1 METGRYIV
9 LLQDQQKNAL
19 KKIEKELEVNIT
31 SSEFLSKENRSY
43 EIIDQDNGVLYK
55 NLGILVVDNMDEEQ
69 LKSAVKNES
78 NSIIYYEKE
87 REFFPADELQLIKE
101 LKKQSAGLAEKISEL
116 EKYITN
122 KPLPQKSFVEMEWGL
137 KAIGLENANYTG
149 KGIDICILDTGLEIS
164 HPDFSSEEVEGKSF
178 IDGEDWNRDPN
189 GHGTHCAGVAT
200 GNTRNDTG
208 KRYGIARGCNL
219 KIAKVL
225 ADNGRGTTSSVIDA
239 IDWAITKKFRILSLS
254 LASPVKLDDQPSV
267 LFETIGERALENNC
281 LIIAAAGNDS
291 NRPQI
296 PQPVSMPANSKSIM
310 AVGAIDSQMKIAR
323 FSNAGINPSTGGNIN
338 VCAPGVDIISAYPK
352 NAKNKNNLYYSM
364 SGTSMAAPHVSG
376 LAALYMEQFPDKSA
390 KEIWEL
396 IEKKARP
403 IEGIK
408 YRDIGNGLIQVYL

>member
-9 LLQDQQKNAL
+9 LLKDQQKTSL
-19 KKIEKELEVNIT
+19 KKIERELEVSIT

-43 EIIDQDNGVLYK
+43 EVIDQDNSVLYK
-55 NLGILVVDNMDEEQ
+55 NLGVLVVDHMDEEQ
-69 LKSAVKNES
+69 LKSAVKDES
-78 NSIIYYEKE
+78 NSIVYYEKE
-87 REFFPADELQLIKE
+87 REFFPADELQLINE
-101 LKKQSAGLAEKISEL
+101 LKKQSAELAEKISEL
-116 EKYITN
+116 EKYMTS
-122 KPLPQKSFVEMEWGL
+122 KPLPQKSFTEMEWGL
-137 KAIGLENANYTG
+137 QAIGLENTHYTG
-149 KGIDICILDTGLEIS
+149 KGIDICILDTGLETS
-164 HPDFSSEEVEGKSF
+164 HPDFSSEEIEGKSF

-189 GHGTHCAGVAT
+189 GHGTHCAGIAT
-200 GNTRNDTG
+200 GNVRSDTG
-208 KRYGIARGCNL
+208 KRYGVAKDSNL

-254 LASPVKLDDQPSV
+254 LACPVKLDDQPSV
-267 LFETIGERALENNC
+267 LFETIGERALENNS

-323 FSNAGINPSTGGNIN
+323 FSNAGLNPSTGGSIN
-338 VCAPGVDIISAYPK
+338 VCAPGVDIVSAYPK
-352 NAKNKNNLYYSM
+352 NAKNKNNFYYTM

-376 LAALYMEQFPDKSA
+376 LAALYMEQFPEKSA

-396 IEKKARP
+396 IEHKARP
-403 IEGIK
+403 VEGIK

>member
-9 LLQDQQKNAL
+9 LLQDQQKNSL
-19 KKIEKELEVNIT
+19 KKIEKELEVTIT
-31 SSEFLSKENRSY
+31 SSELLSKENRSY

-55 NLGILVVDNMDEEQ
+55 NLGVLVVENMDEDQ
-69 LKSAVKNES
+69 LKSAVKDES
-78 NSIIYYEKE
+78 NSIVYYEKE
-87 REFFPADELQLIKE
+87 REFFPADELQLINE

-116 EKYITN
+116 EKYITS
-122 KPLPQKSFVEMEWGL
+122 KPLPQKSFIEMEWGL
-137 KAIGLENANYTG
+137 KAIGLENTNYTG
-149 KGIDICILDTGLEIS
+149 KGIDVCILDTGLETS
-164 HPDFSSEEVEGKSF
+164 HPDFFAEVIEGKSF

-189 GHGTHCAGVAT
+189 GHGTHCAGVAA
-200 GNTRNDTG
+200 GNTRSDNG
-208 KRYGIARGCNL
+208 KRYGIARDCNL

-296 PQPVSMPANSKSIM
+296 PQPVSMPANSKSIV
-310 AVGAIDSQMKIAR
+310 AVGAIDAQMKIAR
-323 FSNAGINPSTGGNIN
+323 FSNAGLNPSTGGSIN
-338 VCAPGVDIISAYPK
+338 VCAPGVDIISSYPK

-376 LAALYMEQFPDKSA
+376 LAALYMEQFPNKSA

-396 IEKKARP
+396 IENKARP

-408 YRDIGNGLIQVYL
+408 YRDIGNGLIQIYL

>member
-9 LLQDQQKNAL
+9 LLKDQQKNAL
-19 KKIEKELEVNIT
+19 KKIEKELEMSIT
-31 SSEFLSKENRSY
+31 SSELLSKENRSY

-55 NLGILVVDNMDEEQ
+55 NLGILVVENRDEDQ

-78 NSIIYYEKE
+78 NSIVYYEKE
-87 REFFPADELQLIKE
+87 REFFPADELQLVNE

-116 EKYITN
+116 EKYITS
-122 KPLPQKSFVEMEWGL
+122 KPLPQQSLVEMEWGL

-149 KGIDICILDTGLEIS
+149 KGIDVCILDTGLETS
-164 HPDFSSEEVEGKSF
+164 HPDFSSEEIEGKSF
-178 IDGEDWNRDPN
+178 IDGQDWNRDPN

-200 GNTRNDTG
+200 GNTRSDTG
-208 KRYGIARGCNL
+208 RYYGIARDCNL

-254 LASPVKLDDQPSV
+254 LASPVKLDDQPSL

-352 NAKNKNNLYYSM
+352 NAKNKNNFYYSM

-376 LAALYMEQFPDKSA
+376 LAALYMEQFPNKPA

-396 IEKKARP
+396 IENRARP

>member
-9 LLQDQQKNAL
+9 LLQNQQKTAL
-19 KKIEKELEVNIT
+19 KKIEKELEVSIT

-55 NLGILVVDNMDEEQ
+55 NLGVLVVDNMDEDQ
-69 LKSAVKNES
+69 LKSAVKDES
-78 NSIIYYEKE
+78 NSIVYYEKE
-87 REFFPADELQLIKE
+87 REFFPADELQLINE
-101 LKKQSAGLAEKISEL
+101 LKKQSAGLSEKISEL
-116 EKYITN
+116 EKYITS
-122 KPLPQKSFVEMEWGL
+122 KPLPQKSFIEMEWGL

-149 KGIDICILDTGLEIS
+149 KGIDVCLLDTGLETS
-164 HPDFSSEEVEGKSF
+164 HPDFSNEEIEGKSF
-178 IDGEDWNRDPN
+178 IDGEDWKRDPN

-200 GNTRNDTG
+200 GNTRSDTG
-208 KRYGIARGCNL
+208 KRYGIARDCNL

-239 IDWAITKKFRILSLS
+239 IDWAISKKFRILSLS
-254 LASPVKLDDQPSV
+254 LASPVKFDDQPSV

-310 AVGAIDSQMKIAR
+310 AVGAIDAQMKIAR
-323 FSNAGINPSTGGNIN
+323 FSNAGLNPSTGGSIN
-338 VCAPGVDIISAYPK
+338 VCAPGVDIISSYPK
-352 NAKNKNNLYYSM
+352 NAKNKSNLYYSM

-396 IEKKARP
+396 IESKARP

-408 YRDIGNGLIQVYL
+408 YRDIGNGLIQIYL

>member
-9 LLQDQQKNAL
+9 LLQDQQKNSL
-19 KKIEKELEVNIT
+19 KKIEKELEVTIT
-31 SSEFLSKENRSY
+31 SSELLSKENRSY

-55 NLGILVVDNMDEEQ
+55 NLGVLVVENMDENQ
-69 LKSAVKNES
+69 LKSAVKDES
-78 NSIIYYEKE
+78 NSIVYYEKE
-87 REFFPADELQLIKE
+87 REFFPADELQLINE

-116 EKYITN
+116 EKYITT
-122 KPLPQKSFVEMEWGL
+122 KPLPQKSFIEMEWGL
-137 KAIGLENANYTG
+137 KAIGLENTNYTG
-149 KGIDICILDTGLEIS
+149 KGIDVCILDTGLETS
-164 HPDFSSEEVEGKSF
+164 HPDFSAEVIEGKSF

-189 GHGTHCAGVAT
+189 GHGTHCAGVAA
-200 GNTRNDTG
+200 GNTRSDNG
-208 KRYGIARGCNL
+208 KRYGIARDCNL

-296 PQPVSMPANSKSIM
+296 PQPVSMPANSKSIV
-310 AVGAIDSQMKIAR
+310 AVGAIDAQMKIAR
-323 FSNAGINPSTGGNIN
+323 FSNAGLNPSTGGSIN
-338 VCAPGVDIISAYPK
+338 VCAPGVDIISSYPK

-376 LAALYMEQFPDKSA
+376 LAALYMEQFPNKSA

-396 IEKKARP
+396 IENKARP

-408 YRDIGNGLIQVYL
+408 YRDIGNGLIQIYL

>member
-164 HPDFSSEEVEGKSF
+164 HPDFSSEEIEGKSF

-267 LFETIGERALENNC
+267 LFEAIGERALENNC

>member
-1 METGRYIV
+1 METERYIV
-9 LLQDQQKNAL
+9 LLQDQQKTSL
-19 KKIEKELEVNIT
+19 KKVEKELEVSIT

-69 LKSAVKNES
+69 LKSAMKNES
-78 NSIIYYEKE
+78 NPIVYYEKE
-87 REFFPADELQLIKE
+87 REFFSADELQLITE
-101 LKKQSAGLAEKISEL
+101 LKKQFAGLTEKISEL
-116 EKYITN
+116 EKYISN
-122 KPLPQKSFVEMEWGL
+122 KPLPQKSMVEMEWGL
-137 KAIGLENANYTG
+137 KAIGMERAQYTG
-149 KGIDICILDTGLEIS
+149 KGVDVCILDTGLETS
-164 HPDFSSEEVEGKSF
+164 HPDFSSEEIEGKSF

-189 GHGTHCAGVAT
+189 GHGTHCAGIAT
-200 GNTRNDTG
+200 GNIRSDTG
-208 KRYGIARGCNL
+208 KRYGIAGGCNL

-225 ADNGRGTTSSVIDA
+225 SDSGRGTTSSVIDA

-254 LASPVKLDDQPSV
+254 LASPVSLNDQPSV
-267 LFETIGERALENNC
+267 LFETIGQRALENNC

-310 AVGAIDSQMKIAR
+310 AVAAVDGQMRVAR
-323 FSNAGINPSTGGNIN
+323 FSNAGLNPSTGGNVD
-338 VCAPGVDIISAYPK
+338 VCAPGVDIISTYPK
-352 NAKNKNNLYYSM
+352 NSKNKKFFYYAM

-376 LAALYMEQFPDKSA
+376 LAALYMEQFPEKSA

-396 IEKKARP
+396 IENKARP

-408 YRDIGNGLIQVYL
+408 YRDIGNGLIQI

>member
-9 LLQDQQKNAL
+9 LLKDQQKASL

-31 SSEFLSKENRSY
+31 SSELLSKENRAY
-43 EIIDQDNGVLYK
+43 DIIDQDNSVLYK
-55 NLGILVVDNMDEEQ
+55 NLGVLVVENMDEEQ
-69 LKSAVKNES
+69 LKSAVKNAS
-78 NSIIYYEKE
+78 NSIVYYEKE
-87 REFFPADELQLIKE
+87 REFFPADELQLISE
-101 LKKQSAGLAEKISEL
+101 LKKQSAGIAEKISEL
-116 EKYITN
+116 EKYMTN
-122 KPLPQKSFVEMEWGL
+122 KPLPQKSLVEMEWGL
-137 KAIGLENANYTG
+137 KAIGLENAQYSG
-149 KGIDICILDTGLEIS
+149 KGIDICILDTGLQLS
-164 HPDFSSEEVEGKSF
+164 HPDFSSREIEGKSF

-189 GHGTHCAGVAT
+189 GHGTHCAGVAA
-200 GNTRNDTG
+200 GNIRSDIG
-208 KRYGIARGCNL
+208 KRYGIAKDSNL

-225 ADNGRGTTSSVIDA
+225 SDSGRGTTSSVIDA
-239 IDWAITKKFRILSLS
+239 IDWAITKNFRILSLS
-254 LASPVKLDDQPSV
+254 LAAPVKLNDSPSV

-310 AVGAIDSQMKIAR
+310 AVAAIDGQMKVAR
-323 FSNAGINPSTGGNIN
+323 FSNAGLNPSTGGNVN

-352 NAKNKNNLYYSM
+352 NSKNKSNFYYAM
-364 SGTSMAAPHVSG
+364 SGTSMAAPHVTG

-396 IEKKARP
+396 IEKRARP

-408 YRDIGNGLIQVYL
+408 YRDIGNGLIQI

>member
-9 LLQDQQKNAL
+9 LLQDQQKNSL
-19 KKIEKELEVNIT
+19 KKIEKELEVNII
-31 SSEFLSKENRSY
+31 SSELLSKENRSY

-55 NLGILVVDNMDEEQ
+55 NLGVLVVENMDEDQ

-87 REFFPADELQLIKE
+87 REFFPADELQLINE

-116 EKYITN
+116 EQYITT

-137 KAIGLENANYTG
+137 KAIGLENTNYTG
-149 KGIDICILDTGLEIS
+149 KGIDVCILDTGLETS
-164 HPDFSSEEVEGKSF
+164 HPDFSAKEIEGKSF
-178 IDGEDWNRDPN
+178 IDGQDWNRDPN

-200 GNTRNDTG
+200 GNTRSDTG
-208 KRYGIARGCNL
+208 RRYGIAKDCNL

-267 LFETIGERALENNC
+267 LFETIGERALEHNC

-310 AVGAIDSQMKIAR
+310 AVGAIDAQMKIAR

-396 IEKKARP
+396 IENKARP

>member
-9 LLQDQQKNAL
+9 LLKDQQKTSL
-19 KKIEKELEVNIT
+19 KKIERELEVSIT

-43 EIIDQDNGVLYK
+43 EVIDQDNGVLYK
-55 NLGILVVDNMDEEQ
+55 NLGVLVVDHMDEAQ
-69 LKSAVKNES
+69 LKSAVKDES
-78 NSIIYYEKE
+78 NSIVYYEKE
-87 REFFPADELQLIKE
+87 REFFPADELQLINE

-116 EKYITN
+116 EKYMIS
-122 KPLPQKSFVEMEWGL
+122 KPLPQKSFTEMEWGL
-137 KAIGLENANYTG
+137 QAIGLENTHYTG
-149 KGIDICILDTGLEIS
+149 KGIDICILDTGLETS
-164 HPDFSSEEVEGKSF
+164 HPDFSSEEIEGKSF

-189 GHGTHCAGVAT
+189 GHGTHCAGIAA
-200 GNTRNDTG
+200 GNVRSDTG
-208 KRYGIARGCNL
+208 KRYGVAKDSNL

-254 LASPVKLDDQPSV
+254 LACPVKLDDQPSV

-323 FSNAGINPSTGGNIN
+323 FSNAGLSPSTGGSIN
-338 VCAPGVDIISAYPK
+338 VCAPGVDIVSAYPK
-352 NAKNKNNLYYSM
+352 NAKNKNNFYYTM

-376 LAALYMEQFPDKSA
+376 LAALYMEQFPEKSA

-396 IEKKARP
+396 IEHKARP
-403 IEGIK
+403 VEGIK

>member
-9 LLQDQQKNAL
+9 LLKNQQKPAL
-19 KKIEKELEVNIT
+19 RKIEKELEVSIT
-31 SSEFLSKENRSY
+31 SSELLSKENRAY
-43 EIIDQDNGVLYK
+43 DIIDQDNSVLYK
-55 NLGILVVDNMDEEQ
+55 NLGVLVVENMDEEQ

-78 NSIIYYEKE
+78 NAIVYYEKE
-87 REFFPADELQLIKE
+87 REFFPADELQLISE
-101 LKKQSAGLAEKISEL
+101 LKKQSAGIAEKISEL

-122 KPLPQKSFVEMEWGL
+122 KPMPQKPLIEVEWGL
-137 KAIGLENANYTG
+137 KAIGLENAQYTG
-149 KGIDICILDTGLEIS
+149 KGVDICILDTGLQTS
-164 HPDFSSEEVEGKSF
+164 HPDFSSREIEGKSF

-189 GHGTHCAGVAT
+189 GHGTHCAGVAS
-200 GNTRNDTG
+200 GNIRSDIG
-208 KRYGIARGCNL
+208 KRYGIAKDCNL

-225 ADNGRGTTSSVIDA
+225 SDSGRGTTSSVIDA
-239 IDWAITKKFRILSLS
+239 IDWAITKKIRILSLS
-254 LASPVKLDDQPSV
+254 LASPVKLNDPPSV

-310 AVGAIDSQMKIAR
+310 AVAAIDGQMKVAR
-323 FSNAGINPSTGGNIN
+323 FSNAGLNPSTGGSIN

-352 NAKNKNNLYYSM
+352 NSKNKSNLYYTM
-364 SGTSMAAPHVSG
+364 SGTSMAAPHVTG

-396 IEKKARP
+396 IETRARP
-403 IEGIK
+403 IEGLK
-408 YRDIGNGLIQVYL
+408 YRDIGNGLIQIYI

>member
-149 KGIDICILDTGLEIS
+149 KGIDICILDTGLETS

>member
-1 METGRYIV
+1 METERYIV
-9 LLQDQQKNAL
+9 LLQDQQKTSL
-19 KKIEKELEVNIT
+19 KKVEKELEVSIT

-78 NSIIYYEKE
+78 NPIVYYEKE
-87 REFFPADELQLIKE
+87 REFFSADELQLITE

-116 EKYITN
+116 EKYISN
-122 KPLPQKSFVEMEWGL
+122 KPLPQKSMVEMEWGL
-137 KAIGLENANYTG
+137 KAIGMERAQYTG
-149 KGIDICILDTGLEIS
+149 KGVDVCILDTGLETS
-164 HPDFSSEEVEGKSF
+164 HPDFSSEEIEGKSF

-189 GHGTHCAGVAT
+189 GHGTHCAGIAT
-200 GNTRNDTG
+200 GNIRSDTG
-208 KRYGIARGCNL
+208 KRYGIAGGCNL

-225 ADNGRGTTSSVIDA
+225 SDSGRGTTSSVIDA

-254 LASPVKLDDQPSV
+254 LASPVNLNDQPSV
-267 LFETIGERALENNC
+267 LFETIGQRALENNC

-296 PQPVSMPANSKSIM
+296 PQPVSMPANSKSIL
-310 AVGAIDSQMKIAR
+310 AVAAVDGQMRVAR
-323 FSNAGINPSTGGNIN
+323 FSNAGLNPSTGGNVD
-338 VCAPGVDIISAYPK
+338 VCAPGVDIMSAYPK
-352 NAKNKNNLYYSM
+352 NSKNKKFFYYAM

-376 LAALYMEQFPDKSA
+376 LAALYMEQFPEKSA

-396 IEKKARP
+396 IENKARP

-408 YRDIGNGLIQVYL
+408 YRDIGNGLIQI

>member
-9 LLQDQQKNAL
+9 LLKDQQKASL

-31 SSEFLSKENRSY
+31 SSELLSKENRAY
-43 EIIDQDNGVLYK
+43 DIIDQDNSVLYK
-55 NLGILVVDNMDEEQ
+55 NLGVLVVENMDEEQ
-69 LKSAVKNES
+69 LKSAVKNAS
-78 NSIIYYEKE
+78 NSIVYYEKE
-87 REFFPADELQLIKE
+87 REFFPADELQLINE
-101 LKKQSAGLAEKISEL
+101 LKKQSAGIAEKISEL
-116 EKYITN
+116 EKYMTN
-122 KPLPQKSFVEMEWGL
+122 KPLPQKSLVEMEWGL
-137 KAIGLENANYTG
+137 KAIGLENAQYSG
-149 KGIDICILDTGLEIS
+149 KGIDICILDTGLQLS
-164 HPDFSSEEVEGKSF
+164 HSDFSSREIEGKSF

-189 GHGTHCAGVAT
+189 GHGTHCAGVAS
-200 GNTRNDTG
+200 GNIRNDIG
-208 KRYGIARGCNL
+208 KRYGIAKDCNL

-225 ADNGRGTTSSVIDA
+225 SDSGRGTTSSVIDA

-254 LASPVKLDDQPSV
+254 LAAPVKLNDSPSV

-291 NRPQI
+291 SRPQI

-310 AVGAIDSQMKIAR
+310 AVAAIDGQMKVAR
-323 FSNAGINPSTGGNIN
+323 FSNAGLNPSTGGNVN
-338 VCAPGVDIISAYPK
+338 VCAPGVDIVSTYPK
-352 NAKNKNNLYYSM
+352 NSKNKNNLYYAM
-364 SGTSMAAPHVSG
+364 SGTSMAAPHVTG

-408 YRDIGNGLIQVYL
+408 YRDIGNGLIQI

>member
-1 METGRYIV
+1 MDTGRYIV
-9 LLQDQQKNAL
+9 LLKDQQKTAL
-19 KKIEKELEVNIT
+19 KKIEKELEVSIT
-31 SSEFLSKENRSY
+31 SSELLSKENRSY

-55 NLGILVVDNMDEEQ
+55 NLGILVVDHMDEDQ

-78 NSIIYYEKE
+78 NSIVYYEKE
-87 REFFPADELQLIKE
+87 REFFPADELQLINE
-101 LKKQSAGLAEKISEL
+101 LKKQSAGLTEKISEL
-116 EKYITN
+116 EKYITS

-137 KAIGLENANYTG
+137 QAIGLENTRYTG
-149 KGIDICILDTGLEIS
+149 KGIDVCILDTGLETS
-164 HPDFSSEEVEGKSF
+164 HPDFSSEEIEGKSF

-189 GHGTHCAGVAT
+189 GHGTHCAGVAA
-200 GNTRNDTG
+200 GNTRSDTG
-208 KRYGIARGCNL
+208 RRYGIARDCNL

-267 LFETIGERALENNC
+267 LFETIGKRALENNC

-310 AVGAIDSQMKIAR
+310 AVGAIDGQMKIAR

-396 IEKKARP
+396 IENKARP